1 MTKGIDNRWLKR
13 YRICFLIGVLILT
26 FQIYLAVHFF
36 RINTDITNTSNQWN
50 PRKVVHLETSDV
62 ENSVNSARRSKDG
75 LSTDDEDIS
84 NNLQQAKDK
93 YRARSNVIINK
104 THLKNHLHLR
114 LEELDFV
121 PQCKI
126 TTKEAISAIH
136 RAKTQKC
143 KQIISNVTCLI
154 NDGMLYPKK
163 LPNYCPNNGFVT
175 GKSLGCFKDEKSFRL
190 LSGYYGNYKNT
201 NSPDFCIQLCLQSG
215 FLYAGVQYS
224 TECFCG
230 NEEPSATARLPDSS
244 CNMKCPADPHLA
256 CGGYYTV
263 NIYQTGIAKFLPQVA
278 ETTTLQH
285 VRSARI
291 VFLLTLN
298 GRALRQVKRLI
309 KILYNPDHYFYIH
322 VDIRQDYL
330 FRELLILEKKF
341 SNIRLTRKRFCTI
354 WGGAS
359 LLQMLLST
367 MQELLASNW
376 QWDFVVNLSE
386 SDYPAKTDVR
396 LVEFLTANK
405 GKNFVKSHGR
415 EVQRFIQK
423 QGLDKTFVECDT
435 HMWRVGDRKLPW
447 GIQIDGGSDWITL
460 SREFVAYAAS
470 EQPDEL
476 VQGLRVV
483 FNHTLL
489 PAESFFHTVLKN
501 SKFCNTYVD
510 NNLHITNWKRRLGC
524 KCQYKHIV
532 DWCGCSPNDFL
543 PEDWLRIQ
551 NTEVRQIFFARKF
564 EPIINQAV
572 ILQLEQWL
580 YNSHFNKNLV
590 NINSYWQSIYHHLDL
605 TPSMD
610 DSLLTVARSVIRI
623 AIKTLF
629 GECTLIPDKILEV
642 TSFHSNDAYQKTLV
656 MYTVNVTNTA
666 AKRVQIETGF
676 KSKQSFVLLKSSS
689 FLHRLKSLAVSTEYD
704 PKEQTFRNF
713 AQIMG
718 PYSEPTLV
726 FEFNSSPEV
735 SAKSTNVSFLWIDP
749 VGRLV
754 DLYDTSI
761 DDNYAIGHIKPALK
775 QPLLPGV
782 WTVKL
787 IYIQV
792 LAEIKF
798 LISPLE
804 FFSGSTVTQKQVT
817 FIHSGSDIIK
827 EFDSYWEK
835 FLPNSFDRETLF
847 SKSIADSKRFG
858 IDLQDWIDSLVI
870 KFFDISRSCI
880 SKNFNDICEHNLEIC
895 SQTNWSSLAPDPK
908 SSLENVY
915 KTNGSFNNL

>member
-1 MTKGIDNRWLKR
+1 MVVTKSVENRWLRR
-13 YRICFLIGVLILT
+13 YRICFLIGTLILS
-26 FQIYLAVHFF
+26 FQIYLAVRFF
-36 RINTDITNTSNQWN
+36 RINIDNLNTSGDFD
-50 PRKVVHLETSDV
+50 RIKVSNFEINDV
-62 ENSVNSARRSKDG
+62 ENSVNSARRSKD
-75 LSTDDEDIS
+75 SFSIDDEDIS
-84 NNLQQAKDK
+84 NSLIQQTKTKRDT
-93 YRARSNVIINK
+93 VINK
-104 THLKNHLHLR
+104 TQNKNQLHLR
-114 LEELDFV
+114 LEELDFI
-121 PQCKI
+121 PTCKI

-143 KQIISNVTCLI
+143 KQIISNITCLI
-154 NDGMLYPKK
+154 SDDLLYPKE
-163 LPNYCPNNGFVT
+163 LPNYCPNEGFVA

-190 LSGYYGNYKNT
+190 LNGYYGNYKNT
-201 NSPDFCIQLCLQSG
+201 NSPDFCMHLCLQSG

-224 TECFCG
+224 FECFCG
-230 NEEPSATARLPDSS
+230 NDEPSATARLPDSS

-263 NIYQTGIAKFLPQVA
+263 NIYQTGIAKFTPQIA
-278 ETTTLQH
+278 ETTALPNTK
-285 VRSARI
+285 RARI

-298 GRALRQVKRLI
+298 GRALRQIKRLI
-309 KILYNPDHYFYIH
+309 RILYHEDHYFYIH
-322 VDIRQDYL
+322 IDVRQDYL
-330 FRELLILEKKF
+330 FRELLRLEKQF

-359 LLQMLLST
+359 LLQMLLSS
-367 MQELLASNW
+367 MRELLSSDW
-376 QWDFVVNLSE
+376 RWDFVINLSE
-386 SDYPAKTDVR
+386 SDYPVKTGNK

-447 GIQIDGGSDWITL
+447 GIQIDGGSDWIAL
-460 SREFVAYAAS
+460 SREFVSYAAS
-470 EQPDEL
+470 DEPDDL
-476 VQGLRVV
+476 VSGLRIV

-501 SKFCNTYVD
+501 SKFCNTYID
-510 NNLHITNWKRRLGC
+510 NNLHVTNWKRRLGC

-551 NTEVRQIFFARKF
+551 NTEARQIFFARKF
-564 EPIINQAV
+564 EPVINQAV

-580 YNSHFNKNLV
+580 YNSNFNKNML
-590 NINSYWQSIYHHLDL
+590 NINSYWQNIYHYLDL
-605 TPSMD
+605 TPSPD
-610 DSLLTVARSVIRI
+610 DSLLTVAQSIIRVNSKSI
-623 AIKTLF
+623 SNK
-629 GECTLIPDKILEV
+629 CKLIPDKIWEI
-642 TSFHSNDAYQKTLV
+642 TSFHTDDAYQKTLV
-656 MYTVNVTNTA
+656 LYLANDTSAGQKVTV
-666 AKRVQIETGF
+666 ETSF
-676 KSKQSFVLLKSSS
+676 KDKSTFVLLKSSP
-689 FLHRLKSLAVSTEYD
+689 FLHRLKSLAVSTDYD

-735 SAKSTNVSFLWIDP
+735 SAKTTNVSFLWIDP
-749 VGRLV
+749 AGRLA

-761 DDNYAIGHIKPALK
+761 DDNYVTGHIKPSLK
-775 QPLLPGV
+775 QPLLPGS
-782 WTVKL
+782 WTIKL
-787 IYIQV
+787 IHKQV

-798 LISPLE
+798 LITPLE
-804 FFSGSTVTQKQVT
+804 FFSGNVVTQKQVS

-827 EFDSYWEK
+827 EFDSYWDK
-835 FLPNSFDRETLF
+835 FLPNNFDRDTFL

-858 IDLQDWIDSLVI
+858 TDLRDWIDSLVS
-870 KFFDISRSCI
+870 KFFIIGSSCI
-880 SKNFNDICEHNLEIC
+880 ANDPNKVCARGFEECPN
-895 SQTNWSSLAPDPK
+895 TNWSSYAPDPK
-908 SSLENVY
+908 SSLKNI
-915 KTNGSFNNL
+915 